1 MRYVRD
7 CELAAI
13 EIEEAAQVGPP
24 VKDEVKVDEVPSG
37 SALADRRELHA
48 REIVQGRHG
57 ASHRGPG
64 FGRMKEGV
72 GVRKEARLDTVDN
85 CMEGRLTRLDE
96 FQRAALGSQPGSE
109 CQRVPDLLGPEP
121 IEIDRPAV
129 PESKSHRR
137 TSRQV
142 EAFFS
147 RCLRE
152 T

>member
-1 MRYVRD
+1 M
-7 CELAAI
+7 
-13 EIEEAAQVGPP
+13 
-24 VKDEVKVDEVPSG
+24 
-37 SALADRRELHA
+37 
-48 REIVQGRHG
+48 HG
-57 ASHRGPG
+57 ALKG
-64 FGRMKEGV
+64 
-72 GVRKEARLDTVDN
+72 
-85 CMEGRLTRLDE
+85 
-96 FQRAALGSQPGSE
+96 AALGSQPGSE

-152 T
+152 TRQDDRLSLRKDLGMEERHEFLESHTARPG